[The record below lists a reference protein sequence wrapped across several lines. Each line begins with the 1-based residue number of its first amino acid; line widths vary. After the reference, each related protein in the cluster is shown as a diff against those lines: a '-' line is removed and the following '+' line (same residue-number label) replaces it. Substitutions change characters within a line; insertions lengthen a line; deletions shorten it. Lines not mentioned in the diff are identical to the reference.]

1 MKRIMNV
8 GNFIIIASSF
18 EVFKYK
24 YSDDAEFRKYAKME
38 KEEALN
44 SGERISNIQ
53 KNVKI

>member
-1 MKRIMNV
+1 MNV